1 MEYAKNLDS
10 MADDIYRY
18 LSFDQIAKF
27 QKSAEDGARIAA
39 VEIQELRA

>member
-1 MEYAKNLDS
+1 MQKTS
-10 MADDIYRY
+10 IPWPDDIYRY